1 MYATR
6 YYIFFFSANA
16 SIGNYKK
23 VFKEAPMSAVKWFLS
38 FLKKYRMSIV
48 FGLFLTILIAVLNIV
63 NPYISGLIVDEVIRE
78 SRNELLLP
86 LIGCML
92 GVIIVKSVMRFL
104 YQLIFE
110 TASQGLLYD
119 MRDKVYRKLLQEDFQ
134 FYNKKRTGDLMS
146 RQTGD
151 MDAIRHFVA
160 YVIYNVFENVL
171 MFIFALI
178 MIFTVNVKLALCM
191 LVVLPFT
198 ALATFLQS
206 KEVKPAFKRNRNCF
220 SSLNAFVQENVSGNR
235 VVRAFSKEDY
245 EIDKFNKE
253 NDAFRASQIAASR
266 VWMKYVPLFEILA
279 YALNIILMLYGGY
292 MAIHEELSLGELVT
306 VNGYLWMLNNP
317 LRMAGWLVNDIGN
330 FVTSVEK
337 IYTTYTEEP
346 HVRTPK
352 CGVVKRLDG
361 EIEFQN
367 VSYRADDEDIVM
379 DINFKV
385 SPGQTVGIIGSTGS
399 GKSTIMNL
407 LCRFYDTTS
416 GQVLVDGTDVRD
428 MDLYNLRDNI
438 GMAMQDVFLFSD
450 TIEGNIAYGRPDCSF
465 EEVKKAAIMADANH
479 FIQSMPDGYDT
490 IVGERGVGLSGG
502 QKQRISLA
510 RALLKKPSILI
521 LDDTTSAV
529 DMETESYIQ
538 KQLKTIQADCTVF
551 VIAYRIS
558 SIKDA
563 DLILVMDKGR
573 IIEQGTHDTLL
584 AAGGYYAAAFHSQY
598 GEIPAEALI

>member
-1 MYATR
+1 MTA
-6 YYIFFFSANA
+6 I
-16 SIGNYKK
+16 
-23 VFKEAPMSAVKWFLS
+23 KWFLS
-38 FLKKYRMSIV
+38 FLKKYRKNMIC
-48 FGLFLTILIAVLNIV
+48 GLFLTVLITALNIV
-63 NPYISGLIVDEVIRE
+63 NPHISGLIVDEVIENGRHG
-78 SRNELLLP
+78 LLLP

-92 GVIIVKSVMRFL
+92 GVIILKSGMRFL

-119 MRDKVYRKLLQEDFQ
+119 MRDKVYRKLLQEDFH

-160 YVIYNVFENVL
+160 YVIYNVSENVL
-171 MFIFALI
+171 MFFTALT

-191 LVVLPFT
+191 LIVLPFT
-198 ALATFLQS
+198 ALATFMQS
-206 KEVKPAFKRNRNCF
+206 KEVKPAFQRNRNCF

-235 VVRAFSKEDY
+235 VVRAFSKEDH
-245 EIDKFNKE
+245 EIGKFNKE

-292 MAIHEELSLGELVT
+292 MVITEELSLGQLVT
-306 VNGYLWMLNNP
+306 INGYLWMLNNP

-330 FVTSVEK
+330 FITSVEK
-337 IYTTYTEEP
+337 IYATYTEEP
-346 HVRTPK
+346 IVRTPE
-352 CGVVKRLDG
+352 CGIVKKLKG
-361 EIEFQN
+361 EIVFQN

-379 DINFKV
+379 DINFKAA
-385 SPGQTVGIIGSTGS
+385 PGQTIGIIGSTGS

-416 GQVLVDGTDVRD
+416 GQVLVDGTNVRD

-479 FIQSMPDGYDT
+479 FIQNMPDGYDT

-538 KQLKTIQADCTVF
+538 KQLKTIGADCTVF

-573 IIEQGTHDTLL
+573 IMEQGTHETLL
-584 AAGGYYAAAFHSQY
+584 AKDGYYAAAFRSQY
-598 GEIPAEALI
+598 GEIPAEALV